1 MRRSMP
7 EKFRSYLTLFDWCKS
22 GVINVYVARF
32 LPSDQRSSAPISD
45 SFRFPDHSIT
55 RSRAITFA
63 RLFDFAH

>member
-32 LPSDQRSSAPISD
+32 LPSDQRSSAPIP
-45 SFRFPDHSIT
+45 SFFHQHRSKSFSHSPDDLNL
-55 RSRAITFA
+55 A
-63 RLFDFAH
+63 